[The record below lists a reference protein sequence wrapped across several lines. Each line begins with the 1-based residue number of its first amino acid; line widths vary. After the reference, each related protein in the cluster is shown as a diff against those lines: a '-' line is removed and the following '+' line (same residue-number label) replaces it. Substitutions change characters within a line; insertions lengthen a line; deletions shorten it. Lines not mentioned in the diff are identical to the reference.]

1 MPGIHN
7 FAYDWSYHRD
17 MRSKPIGT
25 RRPAPSRD
33 VQRRKPLQAEPAM
46 LRTPADMYPVDVRY
60 NAGPRAGDVDRF
72 ARMIITDEFVYVASS
87 RNKGKDIQRVTRYAR
102 PAGEPVQTAAKRGN
116 WGPFSWSGCGC
127 GNSWGIHSR
136 TKLVEIGN
144 QSATDA

>member
-1 MPGIHN
+1 
-7 FAYDWSYHRD
+7 

-33 VQRRKPLQAEPAM
+33 VLRRKALRPEPAS
-46 LRTPADMYPVDVRY
+46 LHVPADLYPVDVRHS
-60 NAGPRAGDVDRF
+60 GDARGGSADRF

-87 RNKGKDIQRVTRYAR
+87 RNKGKDIVRVTRYER
-102 PAGEPVQTAAKRGN
+102 PPGDPIQTAAKRGN

-136 TKLVEIGN
+136 VKIVDLGN